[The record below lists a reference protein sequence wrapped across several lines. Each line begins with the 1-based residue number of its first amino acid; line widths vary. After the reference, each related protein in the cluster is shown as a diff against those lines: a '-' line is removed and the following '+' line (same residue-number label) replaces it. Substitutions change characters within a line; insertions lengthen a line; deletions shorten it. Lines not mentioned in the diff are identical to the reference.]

1 MSKQE
6 HRLKWDEFNY
16 LAFPTN
22 FERYGSDLPD
32 QKSYFPE
39 SVVFGAITRFRGEE
53 RLIRSIYLPDPETT
67 DTPDYVFDASSQGIE
82 SPLIDGSVFASL
94 RYKNQLNRNQ
104 LVGITYTH
112 ILRGSVAN
120 LAYIQRILAGKIV
133 QEDVGVNSGLGKREL
148 LLRFTAA
155 GLAVGESCSIQD
167 IESSS
172 KVRKFG

>member
-6 HRLKWDEFNY
+6 HGLKWDEYNY
-16 LAFPTN
+16 LAFPN
-22 FERYGSDLPD
+22 RFMLYGSDLSTE
-32 QKSYFPE
+32 KSYFPE
-39 SVVFGAITRFRGEE
+39 SVVFGAITRFRSKE

-67 DTPDYVFDASSQGIE
+67 DTPDYVFDDSSQGIE
-82 SPLIDGSVFASL
+82 GPLIDGSVFASL

-104 LVGITYTH
+104 LVGITYAH
-112 ILRGSVAN
+112 VPRGSVTD
-120 LAYIQRILAGKIV
+120 LAYIQRILAGKVV
-133 QEDVGVNSGLGKREL
+133 QEDLGANTHLGKREL